1 MFSINFIYTVWNLLP
16 VSLRKPKLAA
26 FLRLCLSYVEKIYL
40 SFVEYRAAKSYMLNF
55 TGQVMYLEQYLRDS
69 FLIPGISISDGNVK
83 DLFYLFNES
92 EGFLPVYINNE
103 AEPGANLVELWNI
116 SEITENVDFYVNVP
130 IAAFSLLTDES
141 LKKMQKMI
149 NYFLVYGKNYIIRGV

>member
-1 MFSINFIYTVWNLLP
+1 
-16 VSLRKPKLAA
+16 
-26 FLRLCLSYVEKIYL
+26 
-40 SFVEYRAAKSYMLNF
+40 VEYRAAKSYMLNF